1 LACNDKPAFSRLQRW
16 GSGFCLLL
24 LLVFTAAEAVHVH
37 SNTAL
42 SGHSRTP
49 CLICISTHSNAPA
62 LTARPLPVLVAVASI
77 AIPYETEA
85 KGIASRLELFT
96 RPPPLS

>member
-1 LACNDKPAFSRLQRW
+1 LPEKDQFVFSPVQRQIAVC
-16 GSGFCLLL
+16 CLF
-24 LLVFTAAEAVHVH
+24 LVLIFAAVEAVHVH
-37 SNTAL
+37 PGGDVSRH
-42 SGHSRTP
+42 SGNA
-49 CLICISTHSNAPA
+49 CLICISAHSKAPA

-77 AIPYETEA
+77 TIPYETES